1 MYCNFDQSIAAQGNF
16 AVSYTGSIGKVVITP
31 RVDVIYTAK
40 QFFDAANTV
49 EIAQNDAVTLGNLGL
64 RFAAENDRWELNFGV
79 RDLTDKVYPV
89 AGNSSLS
96 TAAGYAEIAYN
107 RGREGTATFAV
118 NF

>member
-1 MYCNFDQSIAAQGNF
+1 MKKSYILTLQCLDRPGIVAAVANCLFVCGGNITEAHRFDETE
-16 AVSYTGSIGKVVITP
+16 TGRFFM
-31 RVDVIYTAK
+31 RV
-40 QFFDAANTV
+40 
-49 EIAQNDAVTLGNLGL
+49 EL
-64 RFAAENDRWELNFGV
+64 RFAAANDHWELNFGV

-107 RGREGTATFAV
+107 RGREGTATFTV